1 MTAQEALN
9 KATRNSGSFGLLM
22 RAIEK
27 SVEAEQL
34 ALFLPFSLDKHTV
47 VQLEKLGYTV
57 IGKGNNKG
65 ETTEISWVNPKD
77 IIKEVNPTTK

>member
-1 MTAQEALN
+1 MTAQEALK

-27 SVEAEQL
+27 SCENEQL
-34 ALFLPFSLDKHTV
+34 ALYIPFGLDKHVV
-47 VQLEKLGYTV
+47 VQLKRLGYAVTEKE
-57 IGKGNNKG
+57 GANSK
-65 ETTEISWVNPKD
+65 TTEISWVNPKD